1 MLLQRALVGTGQHHE
16 AAVLAGHALHG
27 GPGAH
32 DAVGWTEREVVQIL
46 VHGVAG
52 RLITFAKTKGSQQ
65 RAQCYDIKPMCVY
78 VGVFVVW
85 VCGLY
90 LCMCVWVVFVYVC
103 VCMYVSASVRV
114 HDVVWRYLIHKSMRK
129 TGKLKCTSSVD

>member
-1 MLLQRALVGTGQHHE
+1 MYISLSLSHTHTHTQTHTHTHPNTHLPLGVVVLLQRALVGTGEHSE
-16 AAVLAGHALHG
+16 PAVLAGHALHG

-65 RAQCYDIKPMCVY
+65 RAQCYALKPMCV
-78 VGVFVVW
+78 
-85 VCGLY
+85 
-90 LCMCVWVVFVYVC
+90 C
-103 VCMYVSASVRV
+103 VCAGDR
-114 HDVVWRYLIHKSMRK
+114 KS
-129 TGKLKCTSSVD
+129 GE